1 MNKFLL
7 LITFSIFCFS
17 TSIAQIAVK
26 SFRILPTDQTARI
39 TDPMIDQNGEKC
51 ALIKVVTTETG
62 FGWEGGMLG
71 ITKVEPKLGEFWVY
85 VPHGAKKITIKH
97 AQLGILRDYI
107 YTEAIYEATVYEM
120 VLTSGK
126 VVTTVVDYE
135 ILSEW
140 VIITSEPE
148 GADIYIDEINLGQT
162 PFQQELKEGKHT
174 FRISKDLYH
183 TEAGVFQL
191 SVAEG
196 KKQLNYTLKPNFG
209 YISVSSQPESGAT
222 VFING
227 KEQKSKTPFTTNR
240 LKSGNHTV
248 SVSKQM
254 YGTYETTVTVSDNQ
268 TTEVNASLSARF
280 GNLTVNSKPESG
292 AELSIDGQPSEKT
305 TSCTIEKLASGE
317 HTLTLR
323 QQWYETKK
331 VKITIADGENK
342 TETVILSPTFAEI
355 KISTNPNANIYIDN
369 NRVGNGTYTG
379 RVVAGLHT
387 FEARKDKHH
396 NDSKKL
402 ELISG
407 TTKEISLHP
416 KPMYGT
422 LKIVSTP
429 FSADYVVKSK
439 LTDNYTGTTPNTIR
453 KLLVGE
459 YTVTLS
465 KTGYSS
471 ETRTVNIKENETKEI
486 NIELSSGKQI
496 TINSAPQGAKLYI
509 DNNYKGI
516 TPFTTELIFK
526 KYNVKLSKAKYKEL
540 TQSIEINTNSK
551 NINLT
556 LKRFSKQ
563 ITINSTPQGAKLYIN
578 NEYKGTTPYTT
589 EFSFGKHDVKLSK
602 AYYKDLTQ
610 SIEINTYS
618 KNINLNLE
626 SIIKEIPGMVFV
638 KAGTFRMGSNDGQ
651 SDEKPIHTV
660 TIDDFY
666 IGKYEVTQ
674 KQWKEI
680 MGKNPSKFKGDNRP
694 VESVSWNDVQD
705 FIKKLNR
712 KTGKY
717 YRLPTEAEWE
727 YAARGGV
734 ETIHESSQTKY
745 AGSNN
750 IDNVAWYT
758 GGKTHNVGT
767 KQANK
772 LGIYD
777 MSGNVWEWCNDRFG
791 SYSSGSQNNPQGASS
806 GSYRVYRGGS
816 WISGARGC
824 RVANRYNYSP
834 NCSDNIIGFRL
845 ALSLSR

>member
-1 MNKFLL
+1 MKKILL
-7 LITFSIFCFS
+7 LITFSIFCLS

-26 SFRILPTDQTARI
+26 YFRILPTDQTARI
-39 TDPMIDQNGEKC
+39 TNPLIDQNGEKC

-97 AQLGILRDYI
+97 GKLGILRDYI

-183 TEAGVFQL
+183 TEAGAFQL
-191 SVAEG
+191 SVDEG
-196 KKQLNYTLKPNFG
+196 KKQLNYILKPNFG
-209 YISVSSQPESGAT
+209 YICVNSQPESGAT

-227 KEQKSKTPFTTNR
+227 KEQNKKTPFTSNK
-240 LKSGNHTV
+240 LKSGKHTV
-248 SVSKQM
+248 SVLKQM
-254 YGTYETTVTVSDNQ
+254 FGTYETTVTVSDNQ
-268 TTEVNASLSARF
+268 TSEVNASLSARF
-280 GNLTVNSKPESG
+280 GNLSVKSQPESG

-305 TSCTIEKLASGE
+305 TPCTVEKLASGE

-331 VKITIADGENK
+331 VKITIADGQSK
-342 TETVILSPTFAEI
+342 TETVTLSPTFAEI
-355 KISTNPNANIYIDN
+355 QISTNPNANIYIDN
-369 NRVGNGTYTG
+369 NRVGSGTYTG

-407 TTKEISLHP
+407 TNKELSLHP
-416 KPMYGT
+416 KPMYGI

-429 FSADYVVKSK
+429 FSADYIVKSK

-459 YTVTLS
+459 YTVSIS

-471 ETRTVNIKENETKEI
+471 ETRTVNIKENETEEI

-516 TPFTTELIFK
+516 TP
-526 KYNVKLSKAKYKEL
+526 
-540 TQSIEINTNSK
+540 
-551 NINLT
+551 
-556 LKRFSKQ
+556 
-563 ITINSTPQGAKLYIN
+563 
-578 NEYKGTTPYTT
+578 YTT
-589 EFSFGKHDVKLSK
+589 EFSFGKHNVKLSK
-602 AYYKDLTQ
+602 AYYENLTQ

-638 KAGTFRMGSNDGQ
+638 KAGTFQMGSNDGQ

-680 MGKNPSKFKGDNRP
+680 MGTSTSLSNPSNFKGDNLP
-694 VESVSWNDVQD
+694 VEQVSWIDVQY
-705 FIKKLNR
+705 FIKKLNQ
-712 KTGKY
+712 KTGKK

-758 GGKTHNVGT
+758 SNSGSKTHAVGT
-767 KQANK
+767 KQPNE

-777 MSGNVWEWCNDRFG
+777 MSGNVWEWCNDWYGG
-791 SYSSGSQNNPQGASS
+791 SYYKNRPQNNPKGASS
-806 GSYRVYRGGS
+806 SSERVNRGGS
-816 WISGARGC
+816 WTNDSVYC
-824 RVANRYNYSP
+824 RVANRIGYSP
-834 NCSDNIIGFRL
+834 TYIFGTLGFRL
-845 ALSLSR
+845 AL

>member
-7 LITFSIFCFS
+7 LITFLIFCLS

-39 TDPMIDQNGEKC
+39 TDPVIDQNGEKC

-126 VVTTVVDYE
+126 VVTTVVDHE

-183 TEAGVFQL
+183 TEAGAFHL

-209 YISVSSQPESGAT
+209 YISVNSQPESGAT

-227 KEQKSKTPFTTNR
+227 KEQNSKTPFTSNK
-240 LKSGNHTV
+240 LKSGKHTV

-254 YGTYETTVTVSDNQ
+254 FGDYETTVTVTDNQ
-268 TTEVNASLSARF
+268 ISEVNASLSAHF
-280 GNLTVNSKPESG
+280 GNLSVNSQPESG

-355 KISTNPNANIYIDN
+355 QISTNPNANIFIDN

-459 YTVTLS
+459 YTVAIS
-465 KTGYSS
+465 KTGYAS
-471 ETRTVNIKENETKEI
+471 ETRTVNIKETETEEI
-486 NIELSSGKQI
+486 NVELSSGKQI
-496 TINSAPQGAKLYI
+496 TINSTPQGANLYI
-509 DNNYKGI
+509 NNKYKGT
-516 TPFTTELIFK
+516 TPFTTDFSFG
-526 KYNVKLSKAKYKEL
+526 KYNVKLTKTEYKDL
-540 TQSIEINTNSK
+540 AQSIEIEKYTN

-556 LKRFSKQ
+556 LK
-563 ITINSTPQGAKLYIN
+563 
-578 NEYKGTTPYTT
+578 
-589 EFSFGKHDVKLSK
+589 
-602 AYYKDLTQ
+602 
-610 SIEINTYS
+610 
-618 KNINLNLE
+618 
-626 SIIKEIPGMVFV
+626 SIIKNIPGMILV
-638 KAGTFRMGSNDGQ
+638 KGGTFKMGCTSEQSDCD
-651 SDEKPIHTV
+651 SDEKPTHTV

-680 MGKNPSKFKGDNRP
+680 MGSNPSYFKGDNLP
-694 VESVSWNDVQD
+694 VERVSWNDIQD
-705 FIKKLNR
+705 FIKKLNK
-712 KTGKY
+712 KTGQN

-758 GGKTHNVGT
+758 SNSGSKTHTVGT
-767 KQANK
+767 KQANE

-777 MSGNVWEWCNDRFG
+777 MSGNVWEWCSDWYG
-791 SYSSGSQNNPQGASS
+791 SYSSGSQNNPQGAKS
-806 GSYRVYRGGS
+806 GKYRVLRGGS
-816 WISGARGC
+816 WNNNANYC
-824 RVANRYNYSP
+824 RVANRYRNNP
-834 NCSDNIIGFRL
+834 ALTLNNNGFRL
-845 ALSLSR
+845 VQ